1 MDLVIDSILSAA
13 QVAKANMRRAF
24 DGNPRDQ
31 QFGRRQG
38 DELNKFLAFEQ
49 RVQTLA
55 AQNKLQCICANR
67 TTIRRVIDEAE
78 TLKMNADIYTS
89 LLALKC

>member
-38 DELNKFLAFEQ
+38 DELNKFLAFE
-49 RVQTLA
+49 
-55 AQNKLQCICANR
+55 
-67 TTIRRVIDEAE
+67 
-78 TLKMNADIYTS
+78 
-89 LLALKC
+89 